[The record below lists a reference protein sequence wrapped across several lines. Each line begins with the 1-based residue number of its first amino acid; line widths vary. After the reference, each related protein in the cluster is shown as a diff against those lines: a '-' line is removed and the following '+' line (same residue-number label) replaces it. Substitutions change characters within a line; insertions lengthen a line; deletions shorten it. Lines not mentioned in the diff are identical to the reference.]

1 MSKMEFVHIGFG
13 SKVSVRAMAKMTSAK
28 NQSLIKIEKKKKK
41 RNWFLFLWAHILAK
55 EQDMN
60 IQCPLCVPYKNAHRD
75 LKEEN

>member
-13 SKVSVRAMAKMTSAK
+13 SNVSVRAMAKMTSAK
-28 NQSLIKIEKKKKK
+28 NQSLIKIEKKKK

-60 IQCPLCVPYKNAHRD
+60 IQCRLCVPYKKVHRD
-75 LKEEN
+75 LNEEN